1 MAQLSFSGLDE
12 LMLSMRE
19 IAEIPDEVQDEMLE
33 AEAQIVAEAIR
44 GEAAKLGIGY
54 DAKNEN
60 ERHTSETNKLPGQT
74 QNYATGGLA
83 RSVKVGKV
91 KAVKGQRQK
100 YIYFAGS
107 RKRGKTRTR
116 NAEIAFLNEYGT
128 RTINARGFVKAA
140 HKKVEAAAVQ
150 AAAAVYN
157 RWLESKGL

>member
-19 IAEIPDEVQDEMLE
+19 IAEIPDEVQDRMLD

-44 GEAAKLGIGY
+44 GEAAKLGMYDGY
-54 DAKNEN
+54 D
-60 ERHTSETNKLPGQT
+60 TNNNGRDNAGGYLSGQT
-74 QNYATGGLA
+74 KSYSTGELA

-91 KAVKGQRQK
+91 KIVKGKRQK

-107 RKRGKTRTR
+107 RTRGKTRTR

-128 RTINARGFVKAA
+128 RTINARNFVWVAT
-140 HKKVEAAAVQ
+140 KKSEAAATE